1 MKKTLLLL
9 LLLLTIS
16 VNILNLNTT
25 DTTFNANTQHLIKT
39 VFVANGTNK
48 GSASLYGNGENH
60 ITNITL
66 NVEFENYQM
75 YKIELQDGYSPNIE
89 VFDFGAEDKFLF
101 YSSQTGGSGGY
112 GNYSVYHLKT
122 DSYQLLFDNNIYSK
136 NNTFDANFKPNGF
149 MNLKNNQTENTLLVY
164 LGYMDKNFY
173 DMIFDTNGNVK
184 EYQPYVNDISFVS
197 PALNSAS
204 GIWRLITYRSVIAVA
219 EVNRLGYIVETLE
232 YDGTNFKPIFTE
244 FSINL

>member
-1 MKKTLLLL
+1 MKKTFILLTLLLIIFIRS
-9 LLLLTIS
+9 TNFTPYCE
-16 VNILNLNTT
+16 V
-25 DTTFNANTQHLIKT
+25 FNANIQQPIKI

-48 GSASLYGNGENH
+48 GSASLYGNGENY

-173 DMIFDTNGNVK
+173 SYKN
-184 EYQPYVNDISFVS
+184 
-197 PALNSAS
+197 
-204 GIWRLITYRSVIAVA
+204 
-219 EVNRLGYIVETLE
+219 
-232 YDGTNFKPIFTE
+232 
-244 FSINL
+244 